1 MNERKEFY
9 MKSVNIKL
17 STIEDIKNFI
27 GVLAKHIAIELDLK
41 SGRYTVDAR
50 SLIGI
55 YTLDLLK
62 PVEFIINSEDEE
74 AVNAVLA
81 DVKPWIV

>member
-1 MNERKEFY
+1 

-17 STIEDIKNFI
+17 STIKDAQSLV
-27 GVLAKHIAIELDLK
+27 GVLAKYKVDLDLK

-55 YTLDLLK
+55 FAFDWSQ
-62 PVEFIINSEDEE
+62 PVELIIHSTDE
-74 AVNAVLA
+74 AQVDAVLA
-81 DVKPWIV
+81 DVKDWIV